1 MGFWLTMLICDLSVP
16 LIMIFGGLMMYRHP
30 PKKINGV
37 YGYRTSR
44 SMKNMQTWR
53 FAHRCCGRL
62 WQRLGVVLLV
72 LTIAAMAALAR
83 SDMQLAGILTVV
95 VLGVQMIALFASIFK
110 VEAELKLNFDE
121 RGNPKN

>member
-1 MGFWLTMLICDLSVP
+1 MGFWLMMLICDLSVP

-62 WQRLGVVLLV
+62 WQRL
-72 LTIAAMAALAR
+72 AM
-83 SDMQLAGILTVV
+83 IL
-95 VLGVQMIALFASIFK
+95 
-110 VEAELKLNFDE
+110 
-121 RGNPKN
+121 

>member
-44 SMKNMQTWR
+44 SMKNMQTWW

-83 SDMQLAGILTVV
+83 SDMQLVGILTVV

-121 RGNPKN
+121 QGNPKN